1 MSEQTGVSYPSDG
14 AGPIGEWSARIY
26 EALASWRLAQQN
38 EWTRWE
44 PGYLLLTIRKVDGA
58 EVDPIQVYTADE
70 ELTVSFGFWET
81 NTPAPYELW
90 ETDPEVIAQHA
101 KELVERWL
109 SGDVRTAVLT
119 DQGGKWCG
127 SIIIEPAN
135 SFLSFGKRRNG
146 SATSSPLGSKCGRRT
161 KTNGRASR
169 FRITGASHP
178 TSAALFVESQP

>member
-127 SIIIEPAN
+127 SIIIEPGELLPQLRKAAEWVGYLKPAWIEVRTPHKDEWE
-135 SFLSFGKRRNG
+135 SFEVQDHWR
-146 SATSSPLGSKCGRRT
+146 
-161 KTNGRASR
+161 
-169 FRITGASHP
+169 
-178 TSAALFVESQP
+178 QPSN